1 MSDAFRGTD
10 CAPVRRKQTMI
21 CKMVIAPIV
30 ADSQLL
36 IVNQAGHYVFRD
48 QADKVNRLVK
58 EFIYSL

>member
-1 MSDAFRGTD
+1 
-10 CAPVRRKQTMI
+10 MI
-21 CKMVIAPIV
+21 SKMVIAPVV

-48 QADKVNRLVK
+48 QADKVTRLVK

>member
-10 CAPVRRKQTMI
+10 CAPARRKQTMI
-21 CKMVIAPIV
+21 CKMVIVPVV